1 MRKLSFLLIVMISVL
16 MSGVSVQAQAEDT
29 PVVDDSS
36 TTYSKEEIS
45 QQVEGFFAG
54 MSRGLAEIIERIFEE
69 QGRPTGF
76 IKGDEAGGALVVGL
90 RYGKGRLQ
98 LKGQAPVDVFWQGP
112 SVGFDAGLN
121 AAKVFTLVYHLS
133 DPAQIFQRFP
143 GVDGSAYVVGG
154 LSMNYQ
160 RSEEIILAPI
170 RTGVG
175 LRLGANVGYLHY
187 TREERFNP
195 F

>member
-1 MRKLSFLLIVMISVL
+1 MRKFSFLFAVMISAL
-16 MSGVSVQAQAEDT
+16 LSGVWAQAQDT

-54 MSRGLAEIIERIFEE
+54 MSRGLAEIIEKTFAE

-90 RYGKGRLQ
+90 RYGKGQLQ

-121 AAKVFTLVYHLS
+121 AAKVFTLVYNLA
-133 DPAQIFQRFP
+133 DPARIFQRFP

-160 RSEEIILAPI
+160 RSEEIVLAPI

-175 LRLGANVGYLHY
+175 LRLGASVGYLHY